1 VKYIQKKEIP
11 QFFIDDTKD
20 LVTKIKETSQKEKK
34 DIWDNEYKTKRELK
48 RYILEVEQ
56 NWLCG
61 YCEAKLE
68 ETFEREKRENKELIH
83 IEHIKP
89 KHLDHDNL
97 SFDYYNLL
105 VSCSGK
111 CFTDDNKPKTCGH
124 KKANKF
130 DDNKPKTC
138 GHKKANKFNENL
150 FLNPIKDID
159 IRDYFIYSDNG
170 YIGSSSKNEE
180 KSKYTMNLL
189 ELNTFN
195 NELCEARIIALKE
208 FTDKVKKYTKKTDQ
222 KPKEVIKK
230 LLNRENLAFISF
242 LRYKY
247 KFIL

>member
-1 VKYIQKKEIP
+1 MRYIQKKEIP
-11 QFFIDDTKD
+11 QSFIDDTKD

-34 DIWDNEYKTKRELK
+34 DIWDKEYKNKRELK
-48 RYILEVEQ
+48 KYILEVEQ

-68 ETFEREKRENKELIH
+68 ETFKKEKRENLELIH

-89 KHLDHDNL
+89 KHLDYDNL

-111 CFTDDNKPKTCGH
+111 CFTQGNKPLTCGH
-124 KKANKF
+124 KKGKKF
-130 DDNKPKTC
+130 D
-138 GHKKANKFNENL
+138 ENL
-150 FLNPIKDID
+150 FLNPVKDID

-189 ELNTFN
+189 ELNAFN
-195 NELCEARIIALKE
+195 NQLCEARIIALKE
-208 FTDKVKKYTKKTDQ
+208 FTRKVKEYSKKRDE
-222 KPKEVIKK
+222 KPEEIIKK
-230 LLNRENLAFISF
+230 LLDRENLAFISF

-247 KFIL
+247 KLIL